1 MIRPGRNIALKIPAA
16 EYESTVAFY
25 REVLELRELGQASDG
40 SIGFD
45 LDGKDL
51 WLDRVEAIT
60 QAEVWLELVTDDL
73 EAAAKHFA
81 DHEVSRCDEVEE
93 LPEGF
98 RGFWIKNPAGLVHLV
113 SERKG
118 E

>member
-1 MIRPGRNIALKIPAA
+1 MIKPGRNIALKIPAA
-16 EYESTVAFY
+16 EYKPTVSFY
-25 REVLELRELGQASDG
+25 RDVLELRELGQASDG
-40 SIGFD
+40 AIGFD
-45 LDGKDL
+45 FGGKDL

-60 QAEVWLELVTDDL
+60 QAEVWLELITDDL

-81 DHEVSRCDEVEE
+81 DHEISRCDEVEK

-98 RGFWIKNPAGLVHLV
+98 GGFWIKNPAALVHLV

-118 E
+118 D